1 MKMVLTPKQMQ
12 CIERDAMQRTGIES
26 LLLMERAAL
35 ELLRLAQGL
44 GIRDAYVVCG
54 PGNNGGDGLALARLL
69 HLEGVRTQVRL
80 LPPPDRLQGD
90 ALKNADVLRALGLA
104 LDAPWPAS
112 PPGLVV
118 DALFGTGL
126 SRPLTGEYLQA
137 VQRINAY
144 RRAGSQVLAVDI
156 PSGVD
161 GATGRVLGEEAVHAS
176 HCVSFQWPKRG
187 HLFYPGRELCGQLHV
202 VSIGLPAPKEAPQLA
217 VLDEEDVRFLLP
229 KRPPDAHKNRFG
241 HGLLIAG
248 SRGMAGAALMSAQA
262 ALSGGIGLLSCACPR
277 HSVAPY
283 LQAQVPAAMAYPL
296 PETPRAGE
304 RLVPFLSGKTAAAIG
319 PGLGRSETALSLLCA
334 VWASSL
340 PLVADADALNLLAQ
354 YAGEFPLRRAPLV
367 LTPHPGEAARLLG
380 RPVDDPVA
388 DARALAQAWQA
399 VCLLKGATTV
409 IAAPEG
415 TALLNL
421 SGCSALATGGSG
433 DVLTGLLLSLL
444 CQGMAPLEAAAVA
457 AYLHGRAGERLAQE
471 FGDRSLNAWQLAHA
485 NFFSGF

>member
-12 CIERDAMQRTGIES
+12 CIERDVMQRTGIES

-80 LPPPDRLQGD
+80 LPTPDRLQGD

-104 LDAPWPAS
+104 LDAPWPSS

-187 HLFYPGRELCGQLHV
+187 HLFYPGRG
-202 VSIGLPAPKEAPQLA
+202 
-217 VLDEEDVRFLLP
+217 
-229 KRPPDAHKNRFG
+229 
-241 HGLLIAG
+241 
-248 SRGMAGAALMSAQA
+248 
-262 ALSGGIGLLSCACPR
+262 
-277 HSVAPY
+277 
-283 LQAQVPAAMAYPL
+283 
-296 PETPRAGE
+296 
-304 RLVPFLSGKTAAAIG
+304 
-319 PGLGRSETALSLLCA
+319 
-334 VWASSL
+334 
-340 PLVADADALNLLAQ
+340 
-354 YAGEFPLRRAPLV
+354 
-367 LTPHPGEAARLLG
+367 
-380 RPVDDPVA
+380 
-388 DARALAQAWQA
+388 
-399 VCLLKGATTV
+399 
-409 IAAPEG
+409 
-415 TALLNL
+415 
-421 SGCSALATGGSG
+421 
-433 DVLTGLLLSLL
+433 
-444 CQGMAPLEAAAVA
+444 
-457 AYLHGRAGERLAQE
+457 
-471 FGDRSLNAWQLAHA
+471 
-485 NFFSGF
+485 